1 MLRLHT
7 GVNFQVNL
15 ATLKFRGVG
24 YGRGHFPK
32 LLGLEILIFGKF

>member
-24 YGRGHFPK
+24 YGRGHP
-32 LLGLEILIFGKF
+32 LGNDVINVDLE